1 MGGLQKIT
9 SALSSNG
16 ITLEG
21 WNSAFGSELSWVG
34 DWPESSHS
42 PSLFATLPVK
52 DPVKANKI
60 LTIITTA
67 NEDSIEW
74 SHREKDGVQY
84 FSTRSGGP
92 LFSLSPT
99 IGLSDRMLVAG
110 ADAGSVEAAM
120 KRSANGTSD
129 LATSK
134 NFLNAERTV
143 PTAKQAF
150 TYIDPAL
157 IYTRVDATLR
167 PMLFMSAAFLPGI
180 SDTVDLNKLPAPEI
194 ITKHLSPIVMAQSY
208 DGDGYIAESVG
219 PVTVYQTIVGIGGL
233 GGAAAA
239 YYYGKTHGPVSLP
252 LAPTPAAS
260 PSPSPEQNP

>member
-1 MGGLQKIT
+1 
-9 SALSSNG
+9 
-16 ITLEG
+16 
-21 WNSAFGSELSWVG
+21 
-34 DWPESSHS
+34 
-42 PSLFATLPVK
+42 
-52 DPVKANKI
+52 
-60 LTIITTA
+60 
-67 NEDSIEW
+67 
-74 SHREKDGVQY
+74 
-84 FSTRSGGP
+84 
-92 LFSLSPT
+92 
-99 IGLSDRMLVAG
+99 MLVAG

-129 LATSK
+129 LGTSK

-219 PVTVYQTIVGIGGL
+219 PVTVYQTIIGIGGL
-233 GGAAAA
+233 GGVAAVL
-239 YYYGKTHGPVSLP
+239 YHNQTR
-252 LAPTPAAS
+252 APAMAPSAS
-260 PSPSPEQNP
+260 PSASPWTSKALKDPSMPSPTPGESPE